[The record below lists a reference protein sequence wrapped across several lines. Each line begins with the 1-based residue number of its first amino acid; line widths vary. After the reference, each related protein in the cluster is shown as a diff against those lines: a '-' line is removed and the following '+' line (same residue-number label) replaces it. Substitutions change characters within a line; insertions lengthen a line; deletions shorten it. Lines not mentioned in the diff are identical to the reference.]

1 VTVSEAHWASLSAL
15 VASWLGLHFPPSR
28 HADLKRGLD
37 KAASVLGF
45 ADTAQFIR
53 ALLDRPPT
61 RIQLDVLADTLS
73 IGETYFFRDPAALD
87 ALAGDVLEPV
97 IAARRQQGHL
107 WLRLWSAGCS
117 SGEEA
122 YTLAILLHRLLPDL
136 ASWQISI
143 AATDISP
150 RALQRAR
157 EAHYGEWSFRGA
169 PGWLRRRYFTPRED
183 GRLVVIP
190 EIRRMVRF
198 AQHNLLAEPE
208 FADGTASGQDLRNL
222 DLVLCRHVLMYFT
235 TDEATAVIARLRRCL
250 HDGGWLV
257 TSPTEA
263 THAMFPGFVAL
274 DRPGVILFQ
283 RHDAEEF
290 APDANRPL
298 PVPAPSIE
306 YPIVY
311 PFASMSDAVATPPSA
326 ATTAPL
332 IDATP
337 VHAPETT
344 PAGDPVQ
351 PGMAAMLAQ
360 TLANQG
366 RLADALHW
374 CDQWLA
380 ADKLAP
386 AAHYLRAMVLTETGD
401 TGTASISL
409 RKALYLDP
417 GFALAHVALGQ
428 LDMARGAH
436 DDARRH
442 FARAMHALAAL
453 DTDAALPGSDSMTAG
468 ALADTLRRLDA
479 RAAET

>member
-28 HADLKRGLD
+28 HVDLKRGLD

-45 ADTAQFIR
+45 ADGAEFIR
-53 ALLDRPPT
+53 ALLAGPPT

-73 IGETYFFRDPAALD
+73 IGETYFFRDQAALD

-122 YTLAILLHRLLPDL
+122 YTLAILLHRLLPDIGN
-136 ASWQISI
+136 WQISI

-157 EAHYGEWSFRGA
+157 DAHYGEWSFRGA
-169 PGWLRRRYFTPRED
+169 PGWLRRRYFKPRED
-183 GRLVVIP
+183 GRLAVIP

-208 FADGTASGQDLRNL
+208 FANGTASGQDLRNL
-222 DLVLCRHVLMYFT
+222 DLILCRHVLMYFT

-274 DRPGVILFQ
+274 DRPGVILFKRQ
-283 RHDAEEF
+283 DVEAL

-298 PVPAPSIE
+298 PAPFIE

-311 PFASMSDAVATPPSA
+311 PFASMSGAAATPPPA
-326 ATTAPL
+326 DATAPPIATTPA
-332 IDATP
+332 DVAQ
-337 VHAPETT
+337 TT
-344 PAGDPVQ
+344 PAGDTVQ

-380 ADKLAP
+380 ANKLAP
-386 AAHYLRAMVLTETGD
+386 AAHYLRAMVLIETGD

-409 RKALYLDP
+409 RNALYLDP

-428 LDMARGAH
+428 LDLARGAH

-442 FARAMHALAAL
+442 FARAMQALAAL